1 VSRIEL
7 YCCSRIPPQHT
18 FTHYQSSIKTLLS
31 FNLRD
36 SFVKRQISQH
46 LDKWWHVYSRQK
58 RPLSVQTRPISVF
71 THMLTHLSR
80 CSIVPFHTWWHVN
93 SLQKRSLSVQKR
105 PISVFTHLSRWLI
118 VTLFAKI
125 LCPSALSL
133 SGPLLIAYSLL
144 FTNHLHYY
152 MYGRFTYRVVPGYRN
167 WQIESAGWN

>member
-1 VSRIEL
+1 MGFFRSTSVTHVSRIEL

-80 CSIVPFHTWWHVN
+80 CSIVPFHTWWHVD

-105 PISVFTHLSRWLI
+105 PISVLLI
-118 VTLFAKI
+118 
-125 LCPSALSL
+125 CQDDLSL
-133 SGPLLIAYSLL
+133 LSLRKFSVPLPFPSPAP
-144 FTNHLHYY
+144 F
-152 MYGRFTYRVVPGYRN
+152 
-167 WQIESAGWN
+167 W